1 MNSEQLYQQLKDL
14 KPYLEKEYSVS
25 KLGVFGSF
33 VDGSYTVNSDVD
45 IIVEITKP
53 IGWKFLSLEIFLE
66 KQLGRKIDLV
76 TKEALKFQI
85 KEQILASVRYL

>member
-1 MNSEQLYQQLKDL
+1 MNSEQLYQQLMDL